1 MISIGAAN
9 HSSKVQ
15 TTTLKWMPKLEIEN
29 KPSNN
34 WNDSAYPLWLRA
46 INHLKCLNQYQL
58 NTNAF
63 RRIRCI
69 PRGAKD
75 TAPTTQSGHR
85 CCNVTKPRA
94 CRLTKIEPAGSPTFS
109 GTKDTVSIEINV
121 MLQNGTQNIWIAHA
135 NKRTSFSS
143 LQHAGLKFFEFIID
157 NSY

>member
-1 MISIGAAN
+1 MQQTIQVRCKPQHRNGCPNWKLKINPRTIGMIVLTPCDYEQSIM
-9 HSSKVQ
+9 K
-15 TTTLKWMPKLEIEN
+15 
-29 KPSNN
+29 
-34 WNDSAYPLWLRA
+34 
-46 INHLKCLNQYQL
+46 KCLNQYQL

-94 CRLTKIEPAGSPTFS
+94 CRLTKIE
-109 GTKDTVSIEINV
+109 INV